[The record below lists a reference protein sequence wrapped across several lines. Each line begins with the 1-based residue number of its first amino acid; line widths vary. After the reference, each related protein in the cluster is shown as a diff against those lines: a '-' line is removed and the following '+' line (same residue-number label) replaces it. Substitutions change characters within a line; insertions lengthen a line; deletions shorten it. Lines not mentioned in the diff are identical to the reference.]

1 MSIDTK
7 IKNLIEAPLHNL
19 GFSVVQVRF
28 IENEKPKLEILIERL
43 DLAPV
48 TVEDCMRANR
58 TISTHL
64 DVEDPIHKAYMLEV
78 SSAGIDRPLIERKD
92 YERFVGYKIFVQT
105 GVPFLET
112 RKFKGFLE
120 KVTSTHIYIRSE
132 MPKSEELIE
141 LPFVEITKGKLD
153 LDYMIELKM
162 RERKEQK

>member
-1 MSIDTK
+1 MSIDAK
-7 IKNLIEAPLHNL
+7 IKNIIEAPLHNL

-28 IENEKPKLEILIERL
+28 IEGEKPKLEILIERS
-43 DLAPV
+43 DLIPV

-105 GVPFLET
+105 LAPWLGT
-112 RKFKGFLE
+112 KKFKGFLE
-120 KVTSTHIYIRSE
+120 KVTSTHIYIRLE
-132 MPKSEELIE
+132 MPKSDEVVE
-141 LPFVEITKGKLD
+141 LPFEDIAKGKLD

>member
-1 MSIDTK
+1 MSIDAK
-7 IKNLIEAPLHNL
+7 IKNIIEAPLRNL

-43 DLAPV
+43 DFVPV
-48 TVEDCMRANR
+48 TVEDCMKANR

-78 SSAGIDRPLIERKD
+78 SSAGIDRPLIDLKD

-105 GVPFLET
+105 FVPWLGA
-112 RKFKGFLE
+112 KKIKGFLE
-120 KVTSTHIYIRSE
+120 KVTSTHVYIRSE
-132 MPKSEELIE
+132 IPKSDEVVE
-141 LPFVEITKGKLD
+141 LPFADIAKGKLD